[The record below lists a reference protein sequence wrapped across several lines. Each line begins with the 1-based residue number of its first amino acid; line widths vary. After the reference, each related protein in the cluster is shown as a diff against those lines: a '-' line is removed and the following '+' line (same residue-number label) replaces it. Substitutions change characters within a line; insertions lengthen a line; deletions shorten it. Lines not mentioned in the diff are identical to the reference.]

1 MIETKPEQNTG
12 AGTILVVEDEGLLR
26 EIECAILQSYGYRVL
41 EADSSSKA
49 LDVWREQGEKIDLL
63 LTDMVLPPGI
73 SGMEL
78 AKRLHDRQPQL
89 KVIFTTGRL
98 DHQLDEETLGRLN
111 ARFLQKPYQH
121 TDLVQVVGDTLTAT
135 PRNGRH

>member
-1 MIETKPEQNTG
+1 MSDKNLKNASAE
-12 AGTILVVEDEGLLR
+12 TILVVEDEVLLR
-26 EIECAILQSYGYRVL
+26 EIECSILESCGYRVL

-49 LDVWREQGEKIDLL
+49 LDVWNQQGEKIDLL

-78 AKRLHDRQPQL
+78 AKRLRDRQPRL
-89 KVIFTTGRL
+89 KVIFTTGKV
-98 DHQLDEETLGRLN
+98 DHQLDDKTLERMN

-121 TDLVQVVGDTLTAT
+121 TDLVQLVDDALTPAAA
-135 PRNGRH
+135 